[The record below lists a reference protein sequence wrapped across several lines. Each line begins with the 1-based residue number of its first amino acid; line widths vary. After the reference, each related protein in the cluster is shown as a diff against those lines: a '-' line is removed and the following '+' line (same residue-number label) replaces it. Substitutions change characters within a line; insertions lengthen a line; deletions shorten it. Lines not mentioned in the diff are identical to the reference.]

1 MNSPNSKPRK
11 FNYYL
16 KAQCEKENQKKLDF
30 NTNFKPGDYLQ
41 FSIQGRVGGAKE
53 HEIGND
59 HITVLFR

>member
-1 MNSPNSKPRK
+1 MKK
-11 FNYYL
+11 
-16 KAQCEKENQKKLDF
+16 KTKKKLDF

-53 HEIGND
+53 HEVGND